1 MLNDPSSHGLTGV
14 AKTLLTPLY
23 GRAHADRLLPEGG
36 FHDPLAAAVLAATGF
51 RPDEVLTDRSNAVGA
66 VHRAI
71 VLDRLVAA
79 FVRRHPAGVVVSAG
93 VGLCTRD
100 ARLAATTPSGV
111 RWIGIDTPEVVDLRR
126 RLLPDSA
133 VRLHAASIT
142 DPDWVDALPEESG
155 PTLIVV
161 EGVLMYLSDRE
172 VARFLADVAE
182 QLGPGTE
189 LVADFFH
196 PWVARSGLH
205 PIVRAT
211 GARFRPGAR
220 GARGLASAAPGWTA
234 TAEHPVM
241 ERIGTAQ
248 RISAALLRIVLGGH
262 RPYAVA
268 ALRAG
273 AGRSPHV

>member
-1 MLNDPSSHGLTGV
+1 MSNDPSSHGLTGV

-23 GRAHADRLLPEGG
+23 GRAHADRLLPGSG
-36 FHDPLAAAVLAATGF
+36 FHDPLAATVLAATGF

-71 VLDRLVAA
+71 VFDRLVAA
-79 FVRRHPAGVVVSAG
+79 FLRRHPDGVVVSAG

-100 ARLAATTPSGV
+100 ARLAGTTPPGV
-111 RWIGIDTPEVVDLRR
+111 RWIGIDAPEVVELRR

-133 VRLHAASIT
+133 VRLRAGSIT
-142 DPDWVDALPEESG
+142 DPDWVDAFPAEPA
-155 PTLIVV
+155 PTLVVV
-161 EGVLMYLSDRE
+161 EGVLMYLTDRE
-172 VARFLADVAE
+172 VARFLADVRAR
-182 QLGPGTE
+182 LGPGAE

-211 GARFRPGAR
+211 GARFRSGAR
-220 GARGLASAAPGWTA
+220 GARGLASVTPGWTA
-234 TAEHPVM
+234 TAEYPVM
-241 ERIGTAQ
+241 ERIGTPQ
-248 RISAALLRIVLGGH
+248 RIAAALLRVVLRGH

-268 ALRAG
+268 DLRTA
-273 AGRSPHV
+273 AREPRHV